1 MAEEMNKR
9 KTGAVY
15 EAKAASYLKENGYQI
30 LEKNY
35 RCPLGEIDLIAREGR
50 YLVFIEVKYRRTSR
64 LGTGEEAVNI
74 RKQQKILAAS
84 RWYLMQH
91 PAWCY
96 CRFDVVAIHGEMIHV
111 IRNAFECR

>member
-1 MAEEMNKR
+1 MNKR

-15 EAKAASYLKENGYQI
+15 EEKAAAYLKEKGYRI

-35 RCPLGEIDLIAREGR
+35 RCPLGEIDLIAEESG

-64 LGTGEEAVNI
+64 LGTGEEAVNTK
-74 RKQQKILAAS
+74 KQRRILGAA
-84 RWYLMQH
+84 RWYLMEH
-91 PAWCY
+91 GMHL
-96 CRFDVVAIHGEMIHV
+96 CRFDVAAINGTEITL